1 MTNFLGLLF
10 IFVWVCNFLGELDE
24 DAFVKVV
31 HAVADFENDDEE
43 SVGNLALRQIGDS

>member
-1 MTNFLGLLF
+1 MWF
-10 IFVWVCNFLGELDE
+10 CNFLGELDE

-43 SVGNLALRQIGDS
+43 SVGNLALRQIGDF